1 MSRKNRS
8 VAKVCPGGHFLDSN
22 NESPLIKTG
31 PRDKGTPGH
40 QDCLKMEDKMD
51 VSLSE
56 SSQSDKD
63 LLQAVYNYLLDKIYP
78 KSATKK
84 RKESNSAKSHK
95 I

>member
-1 MSRKNRS
+1 
-8 VAKVCPGGHFLDSN
+8 
-22 NESPLIKTG
+22 
-31 PRDKGTPGH
+31 
-40 QDCLKMEDKMD
+40 MD

-56 SSQSDKD
+56 SSQSEKD

-78 KSATKK
+78 KIAKK